1 MSRFPR
7 LFFPFLSLVLLG
19 FSCGTYPHALAT
31 TGNPDCVKK
40 FKPVFGEIMY
50 RTSVDVVGKHLSGLL
65 LVKTMPDSSI
75 RMVFTSELGFG
86 FFDFGFLPGD
96 QFKVFQVTP
105 QMNRKAI
112 LKTLRKDFD
121 LILFRHADP
130 ANYFSLRDSQ
140 VVYNGF
146 RQSSGSNYY
155 ITDTACRQLIKMQR
169 ASSHKPVME
178 AWMQPADGRGAPDSI
193 FIRHLNFDFTIS
205 LKKIS
210 TIANP

>member
-7 LFFPFLSLVLLG
+7 RSLSFLSLVLLG
-19 FSCGTYPHALAT
+19 ISCGTYPHAKAI
-31 TGNPDCVKK
+31 TGDPDCVNR
-40 FKPVFGEIMY
+40 FKPEFGQAMY

-65 LVKTMPDSSI
+65 LVKTMPDSSV
-75 RMVFTSELGFG
+75 RMVFTSEMGFG

-96 QFKVFQVTP
+96 QFKVYQITP

-121 LILFRHADP
+121 LILFRYTKRE
-130 ANYFSLRDSQ
+130 NYFCLRDSLDI
-140 VVYNGF
+140 YNGF

-155 ITDTACRQLIKMQR
+155 ITDTACRLLVKMQR

-178 AWMQPADGRGAPDSI
+178 AWMETTEGHGAPDSI
-193 FIRHLNFDFTIS
+193 LIHHLNFDFTIN

-210 TIANP
+210 PIANP